1 MLSAQ
6 AALIVGSLVTT
17 IPLIQYNTNPMMYPL
32 SLDSQSPTEEIK
44 IFRHIRIELQSLKVK
59 SCILYSIMHRGSMKV
74 GLRLHKQISIMLQK
88 KT

>member
-32 SLDSQSPTEEIK
+32 SLEIDIEFIK
-44 IFRHIRIELQSLKVK
+44 VDYMEFRFQYRVLLK
-59 SCILYSIMHRGSMKV
+59 R
-74 GLRLHKQISIMLQK
+74 
-88 KT
+88 